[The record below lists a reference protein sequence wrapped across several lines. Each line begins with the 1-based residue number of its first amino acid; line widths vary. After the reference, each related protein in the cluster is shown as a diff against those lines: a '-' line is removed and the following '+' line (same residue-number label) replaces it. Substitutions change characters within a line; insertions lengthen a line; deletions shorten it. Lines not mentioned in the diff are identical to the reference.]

1 MSEETNVSSVTTE
14 APAAPEKTGR
24 RLAEPEKP
32 EKKPLSGGKKAGLI
46 VGIIVAVLKLLGMI

>member
-32 EKKPLSGGKKAGLI
+32 EKSPCPAGKRPD
-46 VGIIVAVLKLLGMI
+46 